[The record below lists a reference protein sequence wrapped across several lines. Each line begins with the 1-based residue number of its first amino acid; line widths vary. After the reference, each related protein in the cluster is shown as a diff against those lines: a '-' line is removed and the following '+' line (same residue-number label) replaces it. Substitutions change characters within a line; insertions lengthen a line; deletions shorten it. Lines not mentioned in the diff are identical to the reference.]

1 MRATAYNSY
10 HFISFNIIDYVYL
23 RNVFI
28 RNNLYIFD
36 NMENPFEYQRIVV
49 GKSFVDRKDEIKILT
64 EALLSGE
71 NMLLYSPRRLGKSS
85 LLQEILLRIKDQR
98 IAIYVDLWECLTE
111 GEIVEKLATGIINTA
126 FTKMEKAAAALK
138 EVITSTRSLMTLE
151 PDGSIGLKLEY
162 IEKNKTLKETLTL
175 IEKIAEKRKKKVI
188 IVIDECQVI
197 TEFEDNRIEKLFR
210 TVIQQQRSVTYVF
223 SGSKQHVLK
232 AMVNQKTRPF
242 YRQLR
247 PMTLGPIPINAFASF
262 IKKGFSKISCID
274 DKAIE
279 EIYRFTGGNPQ
290 RTQQVCHLLFIQAQ
304 EEKPTP
310 EQVTKVV
317 IDLCLT
323 LDKEFEDELD
333 SIKNKRQRAI
343 LKALALDSTDKP
355 LSADFIN
362 KHTLGPSSSV
372 QTALKMLIE
381 KGVLDESYHFIDPL
395 FENWFIFKHNKT

>member
-1 MRATAYNSY
+1 
-10 HFISFNIIDYVYL
+10 
-23 RNVFI
+23 
-28 RNNLYIFD
+28 
-36 NMENPFEYQRIVV
+36 MENPFEYQRIVV
-49 GKSFVDRKDEIKILT
+49 GKTFVDREQEIKILT
-64 EALLSGE
+64 KALLSGE

-85 LLQEILLRIKDQR
+85 LLQETLLRIKDER
-98 IAIYVDLWECLTE
+98 TSLYVDLWECLTE
-111 GEIVEKLATGIINTA
+111 AEIAEKLATGIINVA
-126 FTKMEKAAAALK
+126 FTTMEKAAAALK
-138 EVITSTRSLMTLE
+138 EVITSTRPLMTLE

-162 IEKNKTLKETLTL
+162 IEKDKTLKETLTL

-188 IVIDECQVI
+188 IVLDECQVI
-197 TEFEDNRIEKLFR
+197 AEFEGHRIEKLFR
-210 TVIQQQRSVTYVF
+210 TVIQQQRWSTYVF

-247 PMTLGPIPINAFASF
+247 PMTLGSIPLEAFAPF
-262 IKKGFSKISCID
+262 IKKGFSKVAHID

-290 RTQQVCHLLFIQAQ
+290 RTQQVCHFLFVQAQ
-304 EEKPTP
+304 EGKKPTS
-310 EQVTKVV
+310 EQVEKVV
-317 IDLCLT
+317 INVCST

-343 LKALALDSTDKP
+343 LKALALDSTEKP
-355 LSADFIN
+355 FSTDFIK

-381 KGVLDESYHFIDPL
+381 KGVLDEYYHFIDPM
-395 FENWFIFKHNKT
+395 FENWIIFKHSKIIQ

>member
-1 MRATAYNSY
+1 MYAFTTHLKYN
-10 HFISFNIIDYVYL
+10 YVFL

-28 RNNLYIFD
+28 RSITYIFD
-36 NMENPFEYQRIVV
+36 IMENPFEYQRIVV
-49 GKSFVDRKDEIKILT
+49 GKTFVDREGEIKIIT
-64 EALLSGE
+64 KALLSRE

-85 LLQEILLRIKDQR
+85 LLQELLSHIDDQR

-111 GEIVEKLATGIINTA
+111 AEIAEKLAAGIINAA
-126 FTKMEKAAAALK
+126 FTTMEKAAAALK
-138 EVITSTRSLMTLE
+138 EVITSTRPFMTIE

-162 IEKNKTLKETLTL
+162 IEKDKTLKETLYL
-175 IEKIAEKRKKKVI
+175 IEAIAEKRKKKVI
-188 IVIDECQVI
+188 VVIDECQVI
-197 TEFEDNRIEKLFR
+197 TEFEGNRIEKLFR
-210 TVIQQQRSVTYVF
+210 TVIQQQRLVTYVF

-247 PMTLGPIPINAFASF
+247 PMTLGPIPIDAFTPF
-262 IKKGFSKISCID
+262 IKKSFSKIAHID
-274 DKAIE
+274 DTTIK

-290 RTQQVCHLLFIQAQ
+290 RTQQVCHFLFAKAQ
-304 EEKPTP
+304 ERKKPTS
-310 EQVTKVV
+310 EQVKKVV
-317 IDLCLT
+317 MELCLT

-343 LKALALDSTDKP
+343 LKALALDSTEKP
-355 LSADFIN
+355 LSADFIK

-381 KGVLDESYHFIDPL
+381 KGVLDENYHFIDPL
-395 FENWFIFKHNKT
+395 FENWFIFKHNKTIY

>member
-1 MRATAYNSY
+1 M
-10 HFISFNIIDYVYL
+10 
-23 RNVFI
+23 
-28 RNNLYIFD
+28 FD

-49 GKSFVDRKDEIKILT
+49 GKTFVDRDEEIKALT
-64 EALLSGE
+64 KGLLSRE

-85 LLQEILLRIKDQR
+85 LLQEVLLRIKDKR
-98 IAIYVDLWECLTE
+98 TAIYVDLWECLTE
-111 GEIVEKLATGIINTA
+111 TEIAEKLATGIINTA

-138 EVITSTRSLMTLE
+138 EVITSTRPLMTLE

-162 IEKNKTLKETLTL
+162 IEKDKTLKETLTL

-197 TEFEDNRIEKLFR
+197 TEFEGNRIEKLFR
-210 TVIQQQRSVTYVF
+210 TVIQQQRLVTYVF

-247 PMTLGPIPINAFASF
+247 PMTLGPIPLEAFASF
-262 IKKGFSKISCID
+262 IKKGFSRIARID
-274 DKAIE
+274 DKAIK

-290 RTQQVCHLLFIQAQ
+290 RTQQVCHFLFVQAQ
-304 EEKPTP
+304 DGKKPTP

-333 SIKNKRQRAI
+333 SIKNIRQRRI
-343 LKALALDSTDKP
+343 LKALALDMTEKP
-355 LSADFIN
+355 LSADFL
-362 KHTLGPSSSV
+362 KKYSLGPSSSV

-381 KGVLDESYHFIDPL
+381 KGVLDERYHFIDPL
-395 FENWFIFKHNKT
+395 FETWFMFKQNNII

>member
-1 MRATAYNSY
+1 MYNFSLFLLFQY
-10 HFISFNIIDYVYL
+10 TNYVFL

-28 RNNLYIFD
+28 RNNLYVFD

-49 GKSFVDRKDEIKILT
+49 GKTFVDREQEIKILT
-64 EALLSGE
+64 KAILSRE

-85 LLQEILLRIKDQR
+85 LLQEVLLQIDDQR
-98 IAIYVDLWECLTE
+98 IAINVDLWECLTE
-111 GEIVEKLATGIINTA
+111 AEIAEKLATGIINAA
-126 FTKMEKAAAALK
+126 FTKMEKAAATLK
-138 EVITSTRSLMTLE
+138 EVITSTRPLMSLE

-162 IEKNKTLKETLTL
+162 IEKDKTLKETLYL
-175 IEKIAEKRKKKVI
+175 IETIAEKRKKKVI
-188 IVIDECQVI
+188 VFIDECQVI
-197 TEFEDNRIEKLFR
+197 AEFEGNRIEKLFR
-210 TVIQQQRSVTYVF
+210 TVIQQQRLVTYVF

-247 PMTLGPIPINAFASF
+247 PMTLGPISLDAFTPF
-262 IKKGFSKISCID
+262 IKKGFSKIAHID
-274 DKAIE
+274 DNTIK

-290 RTQQVCHLLFIQAQ
+290 RTQQVCHFLFVRAQ
-304 EEKPTP
+304 EGEKPTL
-310 EQVTKVV
+310 EQVKKVV

-323 LDKEFEDELD
+323 LNKEFEDELD

-343 LKALALDSTDKP
+343 LKALALDSTEKP
-355 LSADFIN
+355 LSADFIK
-362 KHTLGPSSSV
+362 KHELGPSSSV

-395 FENWFIFKHNKT
+395 FENWFIFKHKKTI

>member
-1 MRATAYNSY
+1 
-10 HFISFNIIDYVYL
+10 
-23 RNVFI
+23 
-28 RNNLYIFD
+28 
-36 NMENPFEYQRIVV
+36 MENPFEYQRIVV
-49 GKSFVDRKDEIKILT
+49 GKTFVDREQEIEILT
-64 EALLSGE
+64 KALLSGE

-85 LLQEILLRIKDQR
+85 LLQETLLRIKDKR
-98 IAIYVDLWECLTE
+98 TAIYVDLWECLTE
-111 GEIVEKLATGIINTA
+111 AEIAEKLATGIINVA

-138 EVITSTRSLMTLE
+138 EVITSTRPLMTLE

-162 IEKNKTLKETLTL
+162 IEKDKTLKETLTL

-197 TEFEDNRIEKLFR
+197 AEFEGHRIEKLFR
-210 TVIQQQRSVTYVF
+210 TVIQQQRLATYVF

-247 PMTLGPIPINAFASF
+247 PMTLGSISLEAFAPF
-262 IKKGFSKISCID
+262 IKKGFSKVTHID

-290 RTQQVCHLLFIQAQ
+290 RTQQVCHFLFVQARDRK
-304 EEKPTP
+304 KPTS
-310 EQVTKVV
+310 EQVKKVV
-317 IDLCLT
+317 INLCST

-333 SIKNKRQRAI
+333 SVKNKRQRAI
-343 LKALALDSTDKP
+343 LKALALDSTEKP
-355 LSADFIN
+355 LSADFIK

-381 KGVLDESYHFIDPL
+381 KGVLDERYHFIDPL
-395 FENWFIFKHNKT
+395 FENWIIFKHSKIIQ

>member
-1 MRATAYNSY
+1 LPFLLFQYN
-10 HFISFNIIDYVYL
+10 NYVFL

-28 RNNLYIFD
+28 RNNLYMFD

-49 GKSFVDRKDEIKILT
+49 GKTFVDREEEIKILT
-64 EALLSGE
+64 KALLSGE

-85 LLQEILLRIKDQR
+85 LLQEVLLRIDDQR

-111 GEIVEKLATGIINTA
+111 VEIAEKLATGIINAA

-138 EVITSTRSLMTLE
+138 EVITSTRPLMTLE

-162 IEKNKTLKETLTL
+162 IEKDKTLKETLYL

-197 TEFEDNRIEKLFR
+197 AEFEGHRIEKLFR
-210 TVIQQQRSVTYVF
+210 TVIQQQRLATYVF

-247 PMTLGPIPINAFASF
+247 PMTLGPIPLISFAPF
-262 IKKGFSKISCID
+262 IKKGFSKIARID
-274 DKAIE
+274 DRAIE

-290 RTQQVCHLLFIQAQ
+290 RTQQVCHFLFVQVQ
-304 EEKPTP
+304 DGKKPTS
-310 EQVTKVV
+310 EQVKKVV
-317 IDLCLT
+317 TDLCLT

-343 LKALALDSTDKP
+343 LKALALDSTEKP
-355 LSADFIN
+355 LSADFIK

-381 KGVLDESYHFIDPL
+381 KGVLNEHYHFIDPL
-395 FENWFIFKHNKT
+395 FENWIIFKHNKIIR

>member
-1 MRATAYNSY
+1 
-10 HFISFNIIDYVYL
+10 
-23 RNVFI
+23 
-28 RNNLYIFD
+28 
-36 NMENPFEYQRIVV
+36 MENPFEYQRIVV
-49 GKSFVDRKDEIKILT
+49 GKTFVDRVQEIKTLT
-64 EALLSGE
+64 KSLLSGE

-85 LLQEILLRIKDQR
+85 LLQEVLLRIENQC
-98 IAIYVDLWECLTE
+98 ISIYVDLWECLTE
-111 GEIVEKLATGIINTA
+111 AEIAEKLATGIVNAA
-126 FTKMEKAAAALK
+126 FTKMEKAAATLK
-138 EVITSTRSLMTLE
+138 EVITSTRPLMTLE

-162 IEKNKTLKETLTL
+162 IEKDKTFKETLYL
-175 IEKIAEKRKKKVI
+175 IETIAEKRKKKVI

-197 TEFEDNRIEKLFR
+197 AEFEDNRIEKLFR
-210 TVIQQQRSVTYVF
+210 TVIQQQRLVTYVF

-247 PMTLGPIPINAFASF
+247 PMTLGSIPLEAFAPF
-262 IKKGFSKISCID
+262 IKIGFSKIARID
-274 DKAIE
+274 DRAIE

-290 RTQQVCHLLFIQAQ
+290 RTQQVCHFLFVQAQ
-304 EEKPTP
+304 DGKKPTS
-310 EQVTKVV
+310 EQVKKV
-317 IDLCLT
+317 ITDLCLT

-355 LSADFIN
+355 LSADFIQ

-381 KGVLDESYHFIDPL
+381 KGVLDEHYHFIDPL
-395 FENWFIFKHNKT
+395 FENWIIFKHNKIIQ